1 MDYHLPSGTEAI
13 INQKKGTYHMKKR
26 VLAILA
32 AMVLVTAAGCSGKS
46 DTSGSKST
54 STTEKTVSS
63 TVSEESTARQE
74 NSGSQTSGTDTG
86 EDTVTA
92 VTLSANQQNGQMT
105 IARPQAKNTKMGEK
119 DTWTIFVYMCGTD
132 LETNIAAATGDV
144 QQMLEAKGNDKVKF
158 VIQTGGTKTWNN
170 EMFNAEKAERYVVT
184 NQDITN
190 VGSEE
195 LVSMGDSDNL
205 KNFLQW
211 GVATYPADKM
221 GVIFWDHGS
230 GSINGVCFD
239 ELHEKDSLTLKE
251 IDKAFSEVYAGMTDS
266 FEFIGLDAC
275 LMGTIET
282 ANVLATYARYMYAS
296 QECEPG
302 SGWDYTTF
310 GTYLAEHPEAD
321 GAALGKVITDSF
333 YDECKA
339 IEQENNCTLTVV
351 DLKKVDDFMIA
362 FNDYAYQLYNAAPD
376 HFSGIVKGVNGAE
389 NFGGNNKSEGYT
401 NMVDIGGIVE
411 NCDAYA
417 DGKNVLK
424 TLKDCI
430 TYNKNGDGHKN
441 ASGLSLYYP
450 LYVEGSEELKIFADV
465 CTSPYYLSLVD
476 MVARGYSEEAY
487 SNEQLFDENGQ
498 WVSTE
503 NVSDDYFNYADEEP
517 GDEESP
523 VIKFAEGP
531 ALDAEGNYGFVLDKE
546 SLDYAVS
553 VEAYIFMSVED
564 AYLELGET
572 YDINADWETGTF
584 YDNFDGYWFS
594 LPNGTLLA
602 TYIVDNDEDYAV
614 YTAPINLNGKRTNL
628 RIIVDDDGA
637 YIEGAWDG
645 IDENGFA
652 AREIKQL
659 KAGDKIEALYYI
671 ESEEESDTYTANA
684 YTWQKDD
691 NVTYTYLPAADY
703 GYKFYVK
710 DVYGDYRS
718 TDSVIFTIDE
728 NGDIFFTEP
737 EAE

>member
-1 MDYHLPSGTEAI
+1 
-13 INQKKGTYHMKKR
+13 MKKR

-105 IARPQAKNTKMGEK
+105 IARPQAKNT
-119 DTWTIFVYMCGTD
+119 
-132 LETNIAAATGDV
+132 N
-144 QQMLEAKGNDKVKF
+144 
-158 VIQTGGTKTWNN
+158 
-170 EMFNAEKAERYVVT
+170 
-184 NQDITN
+184 
-190 VGSEE
+190 
-195 LVSMGDSDNL
+195 
-205 KNFLQW
+205 
-211 GVATYPADKM
+211 
-221 GVIFWDHGS
+221 
-230 GSINGVCFD
+230 
-239 ELHEKDSLTLKE
+239 
-251 IDKAFSEVYAGMTDS
+251 
-266 FEFIGLDAC
+266 
-275 LMGTIET
+275 
-282 ANVLATYARYMYAS
+282 
-296 QECEPG
+296 
-302 SGWDYTTF
+302 
-310 GTYLAEHPEAD
+310 
-321 GAALGKVITDSF
+321 
-333 YDECKA
+333 
-339 IEQENNCTLTVV
+339 
-351 DLKKVDDFMIA
+351 
-362 FNDYAYQLYNAAPD
+362 
-376 HFSGIVKGVNGAE
+376 
-389 NFGGNNKSEGYT
+389 
-401 NMVDIGGIVE
+401 
-411 NCDAYA
+411 
-417 DGKNVLK
+417 
-424 TLKDCI
+424 
-430 TYNKNGDGHKN
+430 NKNGDGHKN

-450 LYVEGSEELKIFADV
+450 LYVEGSEELKIFAGV

-517 GDEESP
+517 GDEEST

-531 ALDAEGNYGFVLDKE
+531 YLDDKGNYGFVLDKE

-728 NGDIFFTEP
+728 NGDIFLTEP